1 VNRRTIATFLA
12 CSLIFVVP
20 SAHAQ
25 GMPESVLR
33 LKPNTTLRVETM
45 SLSRIQGQF
54 LRATNDTLFL
64 SVQKS
69 ETVVPLS
76 SMHAVWQRGRATKTG
91 AIIGGLIVGS
101 ACAFIVAS
109 GGFNPDETTDD
120 SPVAAGVS
128 GAVLGGLLG
137 GLIGAAIPKWHRRYP

>member
-1 VNRRTIATFLA
+1 VNPRTVATFLA

-76 SMHAVWQRGRATKTG
+76 NMHGLWQRGRATKTG
-91 AIIGGLIVGS
+91 AIIGGIIGAVG
-101 ACAFIVAS
+101 FIFLAEAVAS
-109 GGFNPDETTDD
+109 TSDEPHGD
-120 SPVAAGVS
+120 PAAGAGVI
-128 GAVLGGLLG
+128 GAVGGGLLG
-137 GLIGAAIPKWHRRYP
+137 GLIGAAIPKWHHRYP